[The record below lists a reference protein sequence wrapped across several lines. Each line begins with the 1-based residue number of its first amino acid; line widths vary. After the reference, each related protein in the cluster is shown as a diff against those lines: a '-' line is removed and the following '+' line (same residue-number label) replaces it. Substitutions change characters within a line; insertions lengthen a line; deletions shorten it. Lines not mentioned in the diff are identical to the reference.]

1 MPAAQA
7 APSLI
12 PEVSHNMARYT
23 EAVCRLCRRENE
35 KLFLKGTR
43 CYTGKCAITRRSYV
57 PGQHGQGR
65 KKVSEYG
72 TQLREKQKTKRFYG
86 LLENQFHNTFLTA
99 SRLKGKSGENL
110 LRLLE
115 LRMDNIVYRM
125 GLASSRAESRQLVTH
140 GHFTVNGKKVDIPS
154 IKLKAGDVIAVRERS
169 RTSSKFRD
177 MPERPI
183 PQWLT
188 LDREALK
195 GTIVQVPARGDVD
208 LEVREHLIVELYSK

>member
-1 MPAAQA
+1 
-7 APSLI
+7 
-12 PEVSHNMARYT
+12 MARYT
-23 EAVCRLCRRENE
+23 DAVCRLCRRENE

-43 CYTGKCAITRRSYV
+43 CFTSKCAITRRSFV

-86 LLENQFHNTFLTA
+86 LLEGQFHKTFETA
-99 SRLKGKSGENL
+99 SRLRGKSGENL

-115 LRMDNIVYRM
+115 LRMDNVVYRM
-125 GLASSRAESRQLVTH
+125 GLASSRAESRQLVNH
-140 GHFTVNGKKVDIPS
+140 GHFTINGSKVDIPS
-154 IKLKAGDVIAVRERS
+154 IVLKAGDVIAVRERS
-169 RTSSKFRD
+169 RTSPKFHD

-188 LDREALK
+188 FDREALK
-195 GTIVQVPARGDVD
+195 GTVAQLPGRSDVD

>member
-1 MPAAQA
+1 
-7 APSLI
+7 
-12 PEVSHNMARYT
+12 MARYT

-43 CYTGKCAITRRSYV
+43 CFTSKCSITRRSFV

-86 LLENQFHNTFLTA
+86 LLEKQFHNTFEKA

-115 LRMDNIVYRM
+115 LRMDNVVYRM
-125 GLASSRAESRQLVTH
+125 GLAASRAESRQLVNH
-140 GHFTVNGKKVDIPS
+140 GHFTVNGKKIDIPS
-154 IKLKAGDVIAVRERS
+154 IVLKAGDAIAVCDRS
-169 RTSSKFRD
+169 RSSSKFKD

-195 GTIVQVPARGDVD
+195 GTIVQLPGRSDVD

>member
-1 MPAAQA
+1 
-7 APSLI
+7 
-12 PEVSHNMARYT
+12 MARYT
-23 EAVCRLCRRENE
+23 DPVCRLCRRENE

-43 CYTGKCAITRRSYV
+43 CFTGKCSITRRSFV

-86 LLENQFHNTFLTA
+86 LLEGQFRKTFETA
-99 SRLKGKSGENL
+99 SKLRGKSGENL

-115 LRMDNIVYRM
+115 LRMDNVVYRM
-125 GLASSRAESRQLVTH
+125 GLAASRAEARQLVTH

-154 IKLKAGDVIAVRERS
+154 VVLKAGDIIAVRDRS
-169 RTSSKFRD
+169 RSSAKFHD
-177 MPERPI
+177 MPERPM
-183 PQWLT
+183 PQWLS

-195 GTIVQVPARGDVD
+195 GSIVQIPGRSDVD

>member
-1 MPAAQA
+1 
-7 APSLI
+7 
-12 PEVSHNMARYT
+12 MARYT

-43 CYTGKCAITRRSYV
+43 CFTSKCAISRRSYV

-86 LLENQFHNTFLTA
+86 LLEKQFHKTYLTA

-125 GLASSRAESRQLVTH
+125 GLASSRAEARQLVTH
-140 GHFTVNGKKVDIPS
+140 GHFTVNGKKVNIPS
-154 IKLKAGDVIAVRERS
+154 IVLKAGDEIAVRERS
-169 RTSSKFRD
+169 RTSPKFRD
-177 MPERPI
+177 LPERLT
-183 PQWLT
+183 PQWLSF
-188 LDREALK
+188 DREALK
-195 GTIVQVPARGDVD
+195 GSIVQIPTREDVD